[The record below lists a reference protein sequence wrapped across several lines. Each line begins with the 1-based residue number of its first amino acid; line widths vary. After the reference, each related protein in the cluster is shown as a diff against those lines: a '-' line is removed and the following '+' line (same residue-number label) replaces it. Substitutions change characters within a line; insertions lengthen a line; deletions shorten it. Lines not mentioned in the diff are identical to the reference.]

1 MAEWKTW
8 ITATFTWMYIGT
20 QDAWAVNIIV
30 LYFSKYGNM
39 KLGKPD
45 EKPEFKDATYFTM
58 LFAAGIGIGLF
69 YFGVG
74 MFTAVIIV
82 VSTILAIIPRS
93 TYFKNLDFV
102 KRRVRWSE
110 TSWTA
115 GEKH

>member
-1 MAEWKTW
+1 MDHC
-8 ITATFTWMYIGT
+8 Y
-20 QDAWAVNIIV
+20 
-30 LYFSKYGNM
+30 LYLDVRWYPRRLGCKYGNM
-39 KLGKPD
+39 KLGKPN

-102 KRRVRWSE
+102 KRRVRWS
-110 TSWTA
+110 
-115 GEKH
+115 